1 MESVR
6 QQKVSRLLQK
16 ELGMLFQKEFQHL
29 SQGNI
34 ISITTVRITPDLGYA
49 KVYVSAFPT
58 KDPKALVENLN
69 TNIHEISH
77 TLNQRVKNQ
86 FRVMLELR
94 FYHDDSMEYAQRID
108 ELLK

>member
-29 SQGNI
+29 TQGNI
-34 ISITTVRITPDLGYA
+34 ISVTTVRITPDLGYA

-58 KDPKALVENLN
+58 KESKAVVENLN
-69 TNIHEISH
+69 VNLHEISH
-77 TLNQRVKNQ
+77 TLNQKIKKQ
-86 FRVMLELR
+86 FRVMPELR

-108 ELLK
+108 DLLK

>member
-29 SQGNI
+29 CQGNI
-34 ISITTVRITPDLGYA
+34 ISVTIVRITPDLGYA

-58 KDPKALVENLN
+58 KEPKAVVENLN
-69 TNIHEISH
+69 ANVHEISFA
-77 TLNQRVKNQ
+77 LNQKVKNQ
-86 FRVMLELR
+86 FRVMPELR

-108 ELLK
+108 DLLK